1 MIQPVRRRSNVVSTE
16 SLLQWVRTKSSGDSF
31 IKLSVDFILKVY
43 VGTKARF
50 CVRTSFQIYKTMRTL
65 EPAQKSAVH
74 SLPPHLQSL
83 PARDLNSQP
92 LGYESDSLTI
102 RPWLPQDIKV
112 QDIKEIWDMDYK
124 CHLCQTFFFFC

>member
-102 RPWLPQDIKV
+102 RPWLPQDIK
-112 QDIKEIWDMDYK
+112 EIWDMDYK